1 MEDDSF
7 NKVAGCFSIIGTII
21 TIIVSYNVII
31 ASLNFDKEK
40 YPQDI
45 SGYYTVRKI
54 TGTTNN
60 KNSVEILNIQ
70 NGYELNVY
78 STGFT
83 RRYHIYYNPSSGII
97 TSNELGE
104 GKARIIRLTNEIE
117 ITFEGWEIIK

>member
-54 TGTTNN
+54 PGTTNY
-60 KNSVEILNIQ
+60 KSVEILNKQ
-70 NGYELNVY
+70 TGYELNVY
-78 STGFT
+78 SSDIT
-83 RRYHIYYNPSSGII
+83 RRYYIYYNPSNGII
-97 TSNELGE
+97 NSDELGQ
-104 GKARIIRLTNEIE
+104 GKARIIKITNEIE
-117 ITFEGWEIIK
+117 ITFEGWEIVK